1 MQTYYCYKHSCIYMK
16 TTHPI
21 HINGKKQTYKMN
33 GEKSDWMT
41 GCITVFSRQ
50 ESTVYVH
57 VCY

>member
-1 MQTYYCYKHSCIYMK
+1 MK

-21 HINGKKQTYKMN
+21 HINGKKQTYKIN